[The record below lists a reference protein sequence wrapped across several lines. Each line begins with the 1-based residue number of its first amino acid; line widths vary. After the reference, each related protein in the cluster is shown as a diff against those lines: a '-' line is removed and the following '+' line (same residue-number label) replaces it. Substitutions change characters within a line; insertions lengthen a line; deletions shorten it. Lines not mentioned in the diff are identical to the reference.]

1 MTIICFGD
9 SLTAGFQSPT
19 PENPRGQETP
29 YGHFLQEWLGPS
41 VEIRVSGICGELTS
55 EMAMR
60 FRQDVLQ
67 HRPSTSSCWEEP
79 TISVGMPSLRTS

>member
-1 MTIICFGD
+1 MIVCFGD

-19 PENPRGQETP
+19 PENPRGTGDALWP
-29 YGHFLQEWLGPS
+29 LLAGMARAFD
-41 VEIRVSGICGELTS
+41 EIRVSGICGELTG

-67 HRPSTSSCWEEP
+67 QRPEP
-79 TISVGMPSLRTS
+79 CGLAGGNQRSGLERTAG